1 MFNSFHLTLLSLNVK
16 TDAGIQTSSVDS
28 NPAYFDLI
36 GAKASQ
42 PKNVTFK
49 SFCHPEKQSAT

>member
-36 GAKASQ
+36 GQ
-42 PKNVTFK
+42 LLNRWNK
-49 SFCHPEKQSAT
+49 SA